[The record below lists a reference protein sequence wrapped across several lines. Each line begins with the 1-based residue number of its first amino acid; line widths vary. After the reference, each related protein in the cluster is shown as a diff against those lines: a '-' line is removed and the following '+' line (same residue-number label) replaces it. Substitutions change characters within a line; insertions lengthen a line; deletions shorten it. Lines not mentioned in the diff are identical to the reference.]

1 MGGPLGAAAA
11 AAAGQ
16 LGQLG
21 QHTYVVTKGELDP
34 PSWQHRL
41 YHNIFLQTK
50 KVYHNS
56 NNYWQHQN
64 SAETYPK
71 TLTMNI
77 KKTNQGQVRG
87 GAHLRI
93 HRQHCGR
100 PSHTHCAA
108 DFMFV
113 VGLHPSALMTM
124 FLEGC
129 HILLVSGK

>member
-87 GAHLRI
+87 GRTSGSIVSIVEDL
-93 HRQHCGR
+93 
-100 PSHTHCAA
+100 HTHI
-108 DFMFV
+108 V
-113 VGLHPSALMTM
+113 LL
-124 FLEGC
+124 
-129 HILLVSGK
+129 ILCLWWDCTHQLL